1 LAGRSLPGGCV
12 AGRRDYNGGM
22 EPGQTAST
30 DDQLIQPMCAIFR
43 RYLKR
48 QGLKFTQERALI
60 LDAVLDKPGVFEA
73 DELLQEMRD
82 AGHRVS
88 KATIYRTLKHLR
100 EANII
105 NEVLIDPRQ
114 AHYELS
120 FGREPKG
127 HLVCVETNQIIEFST
142 RDLVELREQI
152 AKKHG
157 FQPLSHRF
165 IIYGVS
171 PEAQQHE
178 QQAEHEQ
185 KQEDDQT
192 G

>member
-1 LAGRSLPGGCV
+1 
-12 AGRRDYNGGM
+12 M
-22 EPGQTAST
+22 ESGPTAST
-30 DDQLIQPMCAIFR
+30 DDQIIQPMCAIFR

-48 QGLKFTQERALI
+48 EGLKFTQERAL
-60 LDAVLDKPGVFEA
+60 VLDHVLAQPGVFEA

-127 HLVCVETNQIIEFST
+127 HLVCVETNRIIEFST
-142 RDLVELREQI
+142 SDLVELRQHI
-152 AKKHG
+152 AEKYG

-165 IIYGVS
+165 IIYGIS
-171 PEAQQHE
+171 PEAQESGHE
-178 QQAEHEQ
+178 GEAGSDAASGE
-185 KQEDDQT
+185 
-192 G
+192 

>member
-1 LAGRSLPGGCV
+1 
-12 AGRRDYNGGM
+12 
-22 EPGQTAST
+22 
-30 DDQLIQPMCAIFR
+30 MCAIFR

-60 LDAVLDKPGVFEA
+60 LDAVLDKAGVFEA

-127 HLVCVETNQIIEFST
+127 HLVCVETNKIIEFST
-142 RDLVELREQI
+142 ADLVELRQQI
-152 AKKHG
+152 AEKHG
-157 FQPLSHRF
+157 FEPLSHRF
-165 IIYGVS
+165 IIYGIS
-171 PEAQQHE
+171 PEAQQHDVEGQEE
-178 QQAEHEQ
+178 QEGQTKDEQ
-185 KQEDDQT
+185 
-192 G
+192 

>member
-1 LAGRSLPGGCV
+1 MPPYCRLTRARLCSTGGGGYNSFMESGR
-12 AGRRDYNGGM
+12 
-22 EPGQTAST
+22 TAAT
-30 DDQLIQPMCAIFR
+30 DDQIIQPMCAIFR

-48 QGLKFTQERALI
+48 EGLKFTQERAL
-60 LDAVLDKPGVFEA
+60 VLDHVLAEEGVFEA
-73 DELLQEMRD
+73 DELLQQMRD

-127 HLVCVETNQIIEFST
+127 HLVCVETNRIIEFST
-142 RDLVELREQI
+142 QDLVDLREMI
-152 AKKHG
+152 AEKYG

-165 IIYGVS
+165 IIYGIS
-171 PEAQQHE
+171 PEAQE
-178 QQAEHEQ
+178 GEAGENGSDKRSE
-185 KQEDDQT
+185 
-192 G
+192 

>member
-1 LAGRSLPGGCV
+1 
-12 AGRRDYNGGM
+12 M

-30 DDQLIQPMCAIFR
+30 DDQIIQPMCAIFR

-48 QGLKFTQERALI
+48 QGLKFTQERAMI

-73 DELLQEMRD
+73 DELLQEMRE

-142 RDLVELREQI
+142 RDLVELREKI
-152 AKKHG
+152 AREHG
-157 FQPLSHRF
+157 FEPLSHRF

-171 PEAQQHE
+171 PEAQQSESEGETQGGQKGDE
-178 QQAEHEQ
+178 Q
-185 KQEDDQT
+185 
-192 G
+192 GGG

>member
-1 LAGRSLPGGCV
+1 
-12 AGRRDYNGGM
+12 M
-22 EPGQTAST
+22 EPGQTVST
-30 DDQLIQPMCAIFR
+30 DDQIIQPMCAIFR

-48 QGLKFTQERALI
+48 QGLKFTQERAMI

-142 RDLVELREQI
+142 RDLVELREKV
-152 AKKHG
+152 AREHG
-157 FQPLSHRF
+157 FEPLSHRF

-171 PEAQQHE
+171 PEAQQSEEE
-178 QQAEHEQ
+178 QDDDAETKNEQ
-185 KQEDDQT
+185 
-192 G
+192 

>member
-1 LAGRSLPGGCV
+1 
-12 AGRRDYNGGM
+12 
-22 EPGQTAST
+22 
-30 DDQLIQPMCAIFR
+30 MCAIFR

-48 QGLKFTQERALI
+48 EGLKFTQERAL
-60 LDAVLDKPGVFEA
+60 VLDHVLEEEGVFEA
-73 DELLQEMRD
+73 DELLQEMRE

-105 NEVLIDPRQ
+105 QEVLIDPHQ

-127 HLVCVETNQIIEFST
+127 HLVCVETNRIIEFST
-142 RDLVELREQI
+142 SDLIELRQQI
-152 AKKHG
+152 AEKHG
-157 FQPLSHRF
+157 FEPLSHRF
-165 IIYGVS
+165 IIYGIS
-171 PEAQQHE
+171 PEAQEREEASERGEGETHS
-178 QQAEHEQ
+178 
-185 KQEDDQT
+185 DN